1 MKEIYDKRICEFRI
15 VAIKYT
21 EREIE
26 QLKPKAKD
34 NIKNFTDNGESE
46 DIYVGTET
54 DVAVGMLLA
63 QHLRHKLRYPFLDC
77 EAHEEEGYGLP
88 EFSVYYNQDAR
99 SFFGKWAYS
108 ESPQNVDESGVF
120 FALIGSDHPC
130 YRKIEGTIN
139 KLLQKPN
146 TAVAILME
154 EI

>member
-1 MKEIYDKRICEFRI
+1 
-15 VAIKYT
+15 
-21 EREIE
+21 
-26 QLKPKAKD
+26 
-34 NIKNFTDNGESE
+34 
-46 DIYVGTET
+46 
-54 DVAVGMLLA
+54 MLFA
-63 QHLRHKLRYPFLDC
+63 QHLRRKLEYPFLDC

-99 SFFGKWAYS
+99 SFCGKWTYS
-108 ESPQNVDESGVF
+108 ESPQNIDETGVF

-130 YRKIEGTIN
+130 YRKIEQTIN